1 MKTPIIEMGLGLGGL
16 NVYRVE
22 TDGNVTHLETF
33 SYNDYTGARRA
44 VKRYEKQLEKE
55 LSKKAKVKK

>member
-33 SYNDYTGARRA
+33 SYNDYTGARP
-44 VKRYEKQLEKE
+44 E
-55 LSKKAKVKK
+55 LTIC